1 MIKQGLVVFFHI
13 FLRRGPLRATKNFFS
28 DMDDQVSCISYREL
42 RKATEF
48 LRDCG
53 RFFFMDLG
61 GNGWASRIGTVFVP

>member
-1 MIKQGLVVFFHI
+1 MIKEGFVVFFRI
-13 FLRRGPLRATKNFFS
+13 FLPRGPLRATKDFFS
-28 DMDDQVSCISYREL
+28 YMDDQVSCISYWEL

-48 LRDCG
+48 LRDG